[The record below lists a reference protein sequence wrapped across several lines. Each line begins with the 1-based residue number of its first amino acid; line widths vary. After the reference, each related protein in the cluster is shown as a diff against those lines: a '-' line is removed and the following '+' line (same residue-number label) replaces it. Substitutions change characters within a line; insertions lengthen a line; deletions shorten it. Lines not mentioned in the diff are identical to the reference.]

1 MKVKILVKKLGKN
14 RAETAPIFY
23 DYPEEIH
30 TVKELLRET
39 VRLNL
44 REYEKGKK
52 EDAILQVLSRQ
63 DQETLAKSGKITF
76 GIHYNTKK
84 PDFGQAVDNAWQCF
98 EDGIAALFVDGER
111 LEQLD
116 DAVCLKEDSELV
128 FIRMTLLAGRMW

>member
-14 RAETAPIFY
+14 RAETAPVFY
-23 DYPEEIH
+23 DYPEGIQS
-30 TVKELLRET
+30 VRELLRET

-44 REYEKGKK
+44 QEYEKGKQ

-63 DQETLAKSGKITF
+63 EQETQAKSGKISF

-84 PDFGQAVDNAWQCF
+84 PDLDQAVDHAWQCF

-111 LEQLD
+111 PQGLD
-116 DAVCLKEDSELV
+116 DAVCLKEDSELI